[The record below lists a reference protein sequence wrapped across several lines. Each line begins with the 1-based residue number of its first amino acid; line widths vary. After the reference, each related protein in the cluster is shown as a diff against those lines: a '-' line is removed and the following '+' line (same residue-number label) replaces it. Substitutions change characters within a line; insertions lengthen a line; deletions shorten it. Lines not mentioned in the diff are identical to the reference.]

1 MTVKLKQHAPHHL
14 SVRLNDAVIESAA
27 FSERHFVLYGC
38 LAWLGPLA
46 TVHDVLIGQSGYD
59 TFPIRLSAAVL
70 ALPLIFSRRAKHLSI
85 FPYYFVFIVTY
96 GFPFSFGYMLIAN
109 AASAPPDTEIHMI
122 WIFQY
127 FVALFLF
134 IQLINHG
141 ALTVILWVIVSF
153 ACGIPII
160 LSPDPNL
167 AEVERVVVLPVF
179 GYLTAL
185 IFGILTNRNIDIVN
199 TEKVRTAAAIGSNIA
214 HELRTPLA
222 SIRSIAGGMKR
233 HLPSLIAGYERA
245 RAENLVQD
253 EISTRQIAQ
262 ITRALSTIESEVE
275 YSNTVIDMLLVNTA
289 DKPLAGLEYD
299 VFTASSVMSESF
311 GRYPFNNANE
321 RALIT
326 LAVEE
331 DFEIHAPRL
340 LVVHVLFNLIKNAL
354 YYVQR
359 AGKGSITISCA
370 RRCIT
375 VHDTGSGISRVARSQ
390 VFDRFYTTTSTGQGA
405 GIGLSFCKMV
415 MESIG
420 GSITFESAEDEHT
433 TFILEFPAAT

>member
-1 MTVKLKQHAPHHL
+1 MVDQLVGDPHYQTFFVRL
-14 SVRLNDAVIESAA
+14 SVSLLAIPLIFARKIELLGFERFYIY
-27 FSERHFVLYGC
+27 FS
-38 LAWLGPLA
+38 
-46 TVHDVLIGQSGYD
+46 VLIGY
-59 TFPIRLSAAVL
+59 A
-70 ALPLIFSRRAKHLSI
+70 
-85 FPYYFVFIVTY
+85 
-96 GFPFSFGYMLIAN
+96 FPFCYGHMLLMN
-109 AASAPPDTEIHMI
+109 AAMAPQDAQIEML

-127 FVALFLF
+127 FIALFLF
-134 IQLINHG
+134 IQLANSG
-141 ALTVILWVIVSF
+141 ALAISLWVVATIFAFGPIFFIQNVNWNEINRVILYPVS
-153 ACGIPII
+153 
-160 LSPDPNL
+160 
-167 AEVERVVVLPVF
+167 

>member
-1 MTVKLKQHAPHHL
+1 MLE
-14 SVRLNDAVIESAA
+14 RLYTNLQTAAVQSAA
-27 FSERHFVLYGC
+27 YSERHYILYGC

-46 TVHDVLIGQSGYD
+46 TVHDVLIGHSAYD
-59 TFPIRLSAAVL
+59 TLPIRLSAAVF
-70 ALPLIFSRRAKHLSI
+70 ALPLIFSKRAKHLRT
-85 FPYYFVFIVTY
+85 FPYYFVFIITY

-109 AASAPPDTEIHMI
+109 AAASPIGSEIHMI

-134 IQLINHG
+134 IQIINHG
-141 ALTVILWVIVSF
+141 LLTILLWLTASL
-153 ACGIPII
+153 ACLIP
-160 LSPDPNL
+160 LFGLPDPNF
-167 AEVERVVVLPVF
+167 AEVKRVVVLPVF

-233 HLPSLIAGYERA
+233 HLPALIAGYEKA
-245 RAENLVQD
+245 RAQDLVQD
-253 EISTRQIAQ
+253 EISSRQIAQ
-262 ITRALSTIESEVE
+262 ITKALSTIESEVE
-275 YSNTVIDMLLVNTA
+275 YSNTVIDMLLINTA

-299 VFTASSVMSESF
+299 VFAASSVMSESF
-311 GRYPFNNANE
+311 ERYPFNNAAE
-321 RALIT
+321 RELIT

-359 AGKGSITISCA
+359 AGKGSITISCTP
-370 RRCIT
+370 RRIT
-375 VHDTGSGISRVARSQ
+375 VHDTGAGIPPLVRGQ
-390 VFDRFYTTTSTGQGA
+390 VFERFYTTTSTGQGA

-420 GSITFESAEDEHT
+420 GSITFHSQEGEYT
-433 TFILEFPAAT
+433 IFTLEFPAPS